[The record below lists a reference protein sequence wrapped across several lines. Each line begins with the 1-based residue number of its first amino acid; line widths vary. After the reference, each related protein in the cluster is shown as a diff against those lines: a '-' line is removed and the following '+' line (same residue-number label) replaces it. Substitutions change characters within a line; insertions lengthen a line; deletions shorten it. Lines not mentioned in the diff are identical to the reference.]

1 MASHMADRAAEPPTD
16 SASILPSGAEL
27 HGGGTPLTAGVAD
40 APRASWAA
48 GLLGRVRRP
57 SRSSAKLAAG
67 RRGARDWAYLTQ
79 VGSRLQG
86 DAWMRLLAGE
96 RRRDNRRS
104 P

>member
-1 MASHMADRAAEPPTD
+1 MASHTTDLAPEPPAD

-27 HGGGTPLTAGVAD
+27 HGWGTPHTAAAVD
-40 APRASWAA
+40 APHVHWVT

-57 SRSSAKLAAG
+57 FRSTAKLVAG
-67 RRGARDWAYLTQ
+67 RRSAGDWAYLTQ

-86 DAWMRLLAGE
+86 DAWMRLVVGG